1 MKKWNVDS
9 SMAFSNRRLI
19 GIRSG
24 CYRLV
29 CISNSTTLMEK
40 LAQQNQS
47 VEVSRAVPHIQNEY
61 RDISIF
67 FGNITTFLPIFR
79 DGK

>member
-1 MKKWNVDS
+1 MWTRAWPPPIDVLL
-9 SMAFSNRRLI
+9 AFGRVAT
-19 GIRSG
+19 
-24 CYRLV
+24 RLV

-47 VEVSRAVPHIQNEY
+47 VEVSGVIPHIQNEH